1 MTPRA
6 PAMAA
11 DDRRASIVRAALPL
25 LRKTGAAATTKEVA
39 VAAGIAEG
47 TLFRVFPTKDALVQA
62 CVADAFDTENAVA
75 RLREVA
81 SDRPL
86 EERLRQGV
94 EVMRD
99 HVEGII
105 GLMSVLHATGV
116 QMPRPPADGKRR
128 PASSPEIDAAFV
140 DLIGSDAERLRFP
153 VQRVITFLSMLTL
166 ASAHPM
172 LPDHGATPADV
183 VDLLL
188 HGALETSQETPAC

>member
-6 PAMAA
+6 PAMSAE
-11 DDRRASIVRAALPL
+11 DRRASIIRAALPL
-25 LRKTGAAATTKEVA
+25 LRKTGAAVTTKEVA

-47 TLFRVFPTKDALVQA
+47 TLFRVFPSKEALVEA
-62 CVADAFDTENAVA
+62 CVANAFDTATAVA
-75 RLREVA
+75 GLRAIDTEL
-81 SDRPL
+81 PL
-86 EERLRQGV
+86 ERRLTAGV
-94 EVMRD
+94 EVMRE
-99 HVEGII
+99 HVEGVI

-116 QMPRPPADGKRR
+116 QLPRPSDKGRFRGRSA
-128 PASSPEIDAAFV
+128 EVDAAFV
-140 DLIGSDAERLRFP
+140 DLVGPDAERLRFP

-188 HGALETSQETPAC
+188 HGALETSKEDPSC